1 MRVHA
6 LLEVET
12 RLVLNG
18 TSWIPQRLRHL
29 QQDELGDWNWK
40 QSAARFTLAGA
51 LFLLATLC
59 EFSKASPAAPAQDGG
74 KRETNV
80 SSDKSTSTASPSH
93 IIKIKAL
100 IDGADTIKIQGN
112 KVWYE
117 HESWDLPGKWQGR
130 DENTLIND
138 KSWHPEWLGEASNS
152 RSSDPYLSLRPAF
165 SPKTPANIKLT
176 KIAGRGEVEISQLP
190 TPENHQT
197 LSIHLDDSSLQYQGA
212 DWYEVTIEWN
222 KGTVTNVL
230 KIKALIDGADTL
242 KIQGNKVWY
251 EHESWDL
258 PGKWQGRDENTL
270 INDMPWHPTWHFF
283 MITASHTRSC
293 GPLLRR
299 NRGRTSS

>member
-1 MRVHA
+1 MISLVMRVHA

-138 KSWHPEWLGEASNS
+138 
-152 RSSDPYLSLRPAF
+152 
-165 SPKTPANIKLT
+165 
-176 KIAGRGEVEISQLP
+176 
-190 TPENHQT
+190 
-197 LSIHLDDSSLQYQGA
+197 
-212 DWYEVTIEWN
+212 
-222 KGTVTNVL
+222 
-230 KIKALIDGADTL
+230 
-242 KIQGNKVWY
+242 
-251 EHESWDL
+251 
-258 PGKWQGRDENTL
+258 
-270 INDMPWHPTWHFF
+270 MPWHPTWHFF